1 METSPG
7 VSNALVG
14 ILYSKLNAV
23 NIGIF
28 IYLKG
33 NNQSNKMV
41 FLTEAKPKN
50 QNAMRVTPLVFTNS
64 NSIISY
70 KTKCVR
76 VVVDYA
82 DSRFSNFSKMK
93 KFIQGLERIFLQNK
107 LTHQSLKLFLLL
119 ILMIFVNVAPM

>member
-14 ILYSKLNAV
+14 ILYSKSNAV

-41 FLTEAKPKN
+41 F
-50 QNAMRVTPLVFTNS
+50 
-64 NSIISY
+64 
-70 KTKCVR
+70 
-76 VVVDYA
+76 
-82 DSRFSNFSKMK
+82 
-93 KFIQGLERIFLQNK
+93 
-107 LTHQSLKLFLLL
+107 
-119 ILMIFVNVAPM
+119 